1 MNDQTPEEKALHD
14 LVEAALA
21 EDLGDGDITAEA
33 TVPEDARAHGRIV
46 LKEPGSIYGFD
57 AAEKAFL
64 LAGAESFERLAPE
77 GPWQHEAPIDVA
89 LVDGPARAI
98 LAGER
103 VALNLLCHLSGIA
116 TLTAIYIKAIEG
128 VTGPNGEMPGILDT
142 RKTTP
147 GFRALE
153 KAAVASAGGRN
164 HRMGLYDEVL
174 IKENH
179 AAIAGGIGKAV
190 EQAIAAQPDKAV
202 EVEVRDDDGIREA
215 IEAGARRL
223 LLDNM
228 DPETLTASVA
238 LAREAAGEEGIE
250 LEASGGVNLG
260 TVAAVAATGVDEIS
274 IGALTHSAPA
284 LDLSLL
290 VEISEAEPSDEADTG
305 QESTEESDSPSK

>member
-1 MNDQTPEEKALHD
+1 MNDQTPEEEALHD

-33 TVPEDARAHGRIV
+33 TVPEAARAHGRIV

-64 LAGAESFERLAPE
+64 QAGAESFERLAPE
-77 GPWQHEAPIDVA
+77 GPWQHDAPMDVA

-128 VTGPNGEMPGILDT
+128 VTGPNGEVPGILDT

-147 GFRALE
+147 GLRALE

-202 EVEVRDDDGIREA
+202 EVEVRDDDEIREA

-228 DPETLTASVA
+228 DPEALTASVA
-238 LAREAAGEEGIE
+238 LAREVAGEEGIE

-290 VEISEAEPSDEADTG
+290 VEIVEAEAPEEPDAG
-305 QESTEESDSPSK
+305 QESPEESDSPSE

>member
-21 EDLGDGDITAEA
+21 EDLGEGDITAEA
-33 TVPEDARAHGRIV
+33 TVPEAARAHGRIV

-57 AAEKAFL
+57 VAEKAFL

-147 GFRALE
+147 GLRALE

-174 IKENH
+174 IQENH

-190 EQAIAAQPDKAV
+190 EQAIAAQPDKSV
-202 EVEVRDDDGIREA
+202 EVEVRDDDEIREA

-238 LAREAAGEEGIE
+238 LARETAGEGGVE
-250 LEASGGVNLG
+250 LEASGGVNLS

-290 VEISEAEPSDEADTG
+290 VEISEVEPSDEADAG
-305 QESTEESDSPSK
+305 QESPEESDSPSE

>member
-21 EDLGDGDITAEA
+21 EDLGEGDITAEA
-33 TVPEDARAHGRIV
+33 TVPEAARAHGRIV

-57 AAEKAFL
+57 VAEKAFL

-147 GFRALE
+147 GLRALE

-190 EQAIAAQPDKAV
+190 EQAIAAQPDKSV
-202 EVEVRDDDGIREA
+202 EVEVRDDDEIREA

-228 DPETLTASVA
+228 EPETLTASVA
-238 LAREAAGEEGIE
+238 LARETAGEGGVE
-250 LEASGGVNLG
+250 LEASGGVNLS

-290 VEISEAEPSDEADTG
+290 VEISEVEPSDEADAG
-305 QESTEESDSPSK
+305 QESPEESDSPSE

>member
-77 GPWQHEAPIDVA
+77 GPWQHDAPIDVA

-103 VALNLLCHLSGIA
+103 VAMNLLCHLSGVA
-116 TLTAIYIKAIEG
+116 TLTAIYLKAIEG

-147 GFRALE
+147 GLRALE

-190 EQAIAAQPDKAV
+190 EQAIAAQPDKSV
-202 EVEVRDDDGIREA
+202 EVEVRDDDEIREA

-260 TVAAVAATGVDEIS
+260 TVADVAATGVDEIS

-305 QESTEESDSPSK
+305 QESTEESDSPSE

>member
-33 TVPEDARAHGRIV
+33 TVPEDARAHGRIL
-46 LKEPGSIYGFD
+46 LKEPGSLCGLD

-77 GPWQHEAPIDVA
+77 GPWQHEAPMDVA

-128 VTGPNGEMPGILDT
+128 VTGPNGEVPGILDT

-147 GFRALE
+147 GLRALE

-202 EVEVRDDDGIREA
+202 EVEVRDDDEIREA
-215 IEAGARRL
+215 IQAGARRL

-238 LAREAAGEEGIE
+238 LAREVAGEEGIE
-250 LEASGGVNLG
+250 LEASGGVNLS

-290 VEISEAEPSDEADTG
+290 VEIVETEAPEAPDSG

>member
-1 MNDQTPEEKALHD
+1 MNDQTPEEEALHD

-21 EDLGDGDITAEA
+21 EDLADGDITAEA
-33 TVPEDARAHGRIV
+33 TVPEDARAHGRVV
-46 LKEPGSIYGFD
+46 LKESGSIYGFD

-64 LAGAESFERLAPE
+64 LAGAESFARLAPE

-103 VALNLLCHLSGIA
+103 VALNLLCHLSGVA
-116 TLTAIYIKAIEG
+116 TLTAIYLKAIEG
-128 VTGPNGEMPGILDT
+128 VTGPNGELPGILDT

-147 GFRALE
+147 GLRALE

-202 EVEVRDDDGIREA
+202 EVEVRDDDEIREA

-238 LAREAAGEEGIE
+238 LAREVAGEEGVE
-250 LEASGGVNLG
+250 LEASGGVNLS

-290 VEISEAEPSDEADTG
+290 VEISEVEPSDEADAG
-305 QESTEESDSPSK
+305 QESPEESDSPSE

>member
-1 MNDQTPEEKALHD
+1 MNDQKPEEKALHD
-14 LVEAALA
+14 LIEAALA
-21 EDLGDGDITAEA
+21 EDLGTGDITAEA
-33 TVPEDARAHGRIV
+33 TVPADARAHGRIV

-77 GPWQHEAPIDVA
+77 GPWQHEAPIDAA

-103 VALNLLCHLSGIA
+103 VALHLLCHLSGVA

-147 GFRALE
+147 GLRALE

-190 EQAIAAQPDKAV
+190 EQAIAAQP
-202 EVEVRDDDGIREA
+202 EA
-215 IEAGARRL
+215 WAKY
-223 LLDNM
+223 
-228 DPETLTASVA
+228 V
-238 LAREAAGEEGIE
+238 AGEEKAAGA
-250 LEASGGVNLG
+250 LVGAVMKASGGKADGKQVTAILQARR
-260 TVAAVAATGVDEIS
+260 AAAS
-274 IGALTHSAPA
+274 
-284 LDLSLL
+284 
-290 VEISEAEPSDEADTG
+290 
-305 QESTEESDSPSK
+305 